1 MKEKSDHRNNWK
13 KVLVGLFAL
22 VGGFL
27 LSFVGFGVLWSG
39 ISWHYQLI
47 MFFPFL
53 LLSFTVSRWNKG
65 AVGGCIFILA
75 GVAPLGVLIA
85 QFRDSNGSHLM
96 PILVVLTWL
105 IGIIAGYLLAKE
117 SPYPRPE
124 SSEDI
129 ALSKNH

>member
-1 MKEKSDHRNNWK
+1 MKKESGHRSHWK
-13 KVLVGLFAL
+13 KILVILLAL
-22 VGGFL
+22 AGGFL

-53 LLSFTVSRWNKG
+53 LLSFAVAHWNKG
-65 AVGGCIFILA
+65 AVDGCIFILCGA
-75 GVAPLGVLIA
+75 APLGALIT

-96 PILVVLTWL
+96 PILVVFTWL
-105 IGIIAGYLLAKE
+105 MGIIAGYFLAKT
-117 SPYPRPE
+117 SSDSRSE

-129 ALSKNH
+129 VSS